1 MKHKK
6 EIIMIYFIEKR
17 LKSGKVVLVANSDL
31 DIEREIIPNALK
43 YVNDIGYDMG
53 VLLKGLR
60 GIDITIFPHEKL
72 KDTLERY
79 REELYR
85 YSGIEV

>member
-31 DIEREIIPNALK
+31 DIEREIIPNAVK
-43 YVNDIGYDMG
+43 YVSNLGYEMILKLSRG
-53 VLLKGLR
+53 VSIVISPQDKIR
-60 GIDITIFPHEKL
+60 SA
-72 KDTLERY
+72 LERY
-79 REELYR
+79 YEELYR
-85 YSGIEV
+85 YSGLEV

>member
-17 LKSGKVVLVANSDL
+17 LKSGKRILVANNNL
-31 DIEREIIPNALK
+31 DIENEIIPNAIK
-43 YVNDIGYDMG
+43 YVNNLGQEMTLKLSLGVDI
-53 VLLKGLR
+53 V
-60 GIDITIFPHEKL
+60 INPHDKL
-72 KDTLERY
+72 KNALERY

-85 YSGIEV
+85 YSGLEI

>member
-1 MKHKK
+1 MKNDFSPVRGMLDYMPK
-6 EIIMIYFIEKR
+6 EASM
-17 LKSGKVVLVANSDL
+17 
-31 DIEREIIPNALK
+31 REIIPNALK

>member
-17 LKSGKVVLVANSDL
+17 LKSGKRILVANNNL
-31 DIEREIIPNALK
+31 DIENEIIPNAIK
-43 YVNDIGYDMG
+43 YVNNLGQEMTLKLSLGVDI
-53 VLLKGLR
+53 V
-60 GIDITIFPHEKL
+60 ISPHDKL
-72 KDTLERY
+72 KSALERY

-85 YSGIEV
+85 YSGLEI

>member
-1 MKHKK
+1 
-6 EIIMIYFIEKR
+6 MIYFIEKR